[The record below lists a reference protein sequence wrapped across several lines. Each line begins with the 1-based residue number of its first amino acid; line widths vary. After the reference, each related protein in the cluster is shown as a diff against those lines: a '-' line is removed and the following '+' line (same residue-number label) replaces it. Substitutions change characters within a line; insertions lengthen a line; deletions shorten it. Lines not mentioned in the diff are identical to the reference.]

1 MDRVAGKTA
10 LITGGA
16 SGIGAAAARRL
27 AAEGA
32 RVALSDINLDGARAI
47 AEEIGTNAI
56 AIAHDVTDPDSWQA
70 ALGVVEAALG
80 GLDILVNSAGIV
92 TVGSVEETTL
102 EDWRRVHAVDLD
114 SIFLG
119 CKYAV
124 PLIARSVARQGGG
137 GSAGGSI
144 INMSSISGIIAGHN
158 LAAYNSAKAGV
169 RHLTKSIALHCARK
183 RYGIRCNSVHPAFV
197 DTSMLDDILRPGM
210 SRDEGLE
217 RLAAQV
223 PLGRVGTTGD
233 IANAILFLASDES
246 AFMTGAELVLDGG
259 ASAQ

>member
-1 MDRVAGKTA
+1 MTGRVAGKSA
-10 LITGGA
+10 LVTGAA

-27 AAEGA
+27 ADEGA
-32 RVALSDINLDGARAI
+32 RVALADIDLDGARAV
-47 AEEIGTNAI
+47 ADEIGAAALAI
-56 AIAHDVTDPDSWQA
+56 ALDVTEADSWQA
-70 ALGVVEAALG
+70 ALAVVEAAFG

-92 TVGSVEETTL
+92 IVGSVEDTSL
-102 EDWRRVHAVDLD
+102 EEWRLVHAVDLD

-124 PLIARSVARQGGG
+124 PFMARGG
-137 GSAGGSI
+137 GGSI
-144 INMSSISGIIAGHN
+144 INMSSLSGIVAGHN

-169 RHLTKSIALHCARK
+169 RHFTKSVALHCARR

-197 DTSMLDDILRPGM
+197 DTAMLDDLVRPGM
-210 SRDEGLE
+210 SRADGLE

-223 PLGRVGTTGD
+223 PLGRVGTVDD
-233 IANAILFLASDES
+233 IAHAILYLASDES

>member
-1 MDRVAGKTA
+1 MTQRVAGKTA
-10 LITGGA
+10 LVTGGA

-32 RVALSDINLDGARAI
+32 RVALSDIDLDGARAV
-47 AEEIGTNAI
+47 ADDIGANAL
-56 AIAHDVTDPDSWQA
+56 AISHDVTDADSWQA

-80 GLDILVNSAGIV
+80 GLHILVNSAGIV
-92 TVGSVEETTL
+92 IVGSVEDTSL

-124 PLIARSVARQGGG
+124 PLMAKSG
-137 GSAGGSI
+137 GGSI
-144 INMSSISGIIAGHN
+144 INMSSVSGIIAGHN

-169 RHLTKSIALHCARK
+169 RHLSKSVALHCARRK
-183 RYGIRCNSVHPAFV
+183 YGIRCNSVHPAFV
-197 DTSMLDDILRPGM
+197 DTAMLDDLVRPGM
-210 SRDEGLE
+210 SREEGLE

-223 PLGRVGTTGD
+223 PLGRVGTVDD
-233 IANAILFLASDES
+233 IANAILYLASDES
-246 AFMTGAELVLDGG
+246 GFMTGAELVLDGG

>member
-1 MDRVAGKTA
+1 M
-10 LITGGA
+10 
-16 SGIGAAAARRL
+16 L

-32 RVALSDINLDGARAI
+32 RVALSDIDLDGARAV
-47 AEEIGTNAI
+47 ADEIGDAAI
-56 AIAHDVTDPDSWQA
+56 AIAHDVTDADSWQA
-70 ALGVVEAALG
+70 ALAVCAAAFG
-80 GLDILVNSAGIV
+80 GLDVLVNSAGIAIIG
-92 TVGSVEETTL
+92 TVEETSL

-124 PLIARSVARQGGG
+124 PLIAGSGG
-137 GSAGGSI
+137 GSI
-144 INMSSISGIIAGHN
+144 VNMSSISGIIAGHN

-169 RHLTKSIALHCARK
+169 RHLSKSVALHCARK
-183 RYGIRCNSVHPAFV
+183 QYGIRCNSVHPAFV
-197 DTSMLDDILRPGM
+197 DTAMLDDIMRPGM
-210 SRDEGLE
+210 SREDGVA

-223 PLGRVGTTGD
+223 PLGRVGTVEE
-233 IANAILFLASDES
+233 IAYAILYLASDES

>member
-1 MDRVAGKTA
+1 MERVAGKTA
-10 LITGGA
+10 LVTGAA
-16 SGIGAAAARRL
+16 SGIGAASALRL

-32 RVALSDINLDGARAI
+32 RVALSDINLDGARA
-47 AEEIGTNAI
+47 AADKVNTTVGREVAL
-56 AIAHDVTDPDSWQA
+56 AVAHDVTEADSWQA

-80 GLDILVNSAGIV
+80 GLNILVNSAGIV
-92 TVGSVEETTL
+92 IVGTVEETTL

-114 SIFLG
+114 AIFLG

-124 PLIARSVARQGGG
+124 PLIARSG
-137 GSAGGSI
+137 GGSI

-169 RHLTKSIALHCARK
+169 RHLSKSVALHCARRK
-183 RYGIRCNSVHPAFV
+183 YGIRCNSVHPSFV
-197 DTSMLDDILRPGM
+197 DTSMLDDIMRPGM
-210 SRDEGLE
+210 SREEGLE

-223 PLGRVGTTGD
+223 PLGRVGTTDD
-233 IANAILFLASDES
+233 IAHAIVYLASDES